1 MGDSPEYLKK
11 FLAQVYEDTLC
22 GIYGGSLHPGGLN
35 LTRRVG
41 ELAEITGDSIVLD
54 VASGTGFSTIS
65 IAKEFGCSVIGIDL
79 SKRFVRES
87 KFRSSEIL
95 THGDLLEFLVGDAE
109 SLPFK
114 DSSFN
119 VVLCECSFNL
129 FPDKRKVLHEIYR
142 VLKVGG
148 KFVLTDFVLKKDL
161 PKHQRNK
168 FSFAFCIAGAET
180 SEKLIKW
187 MEEVNFTDIYVED
200 HSDKLISFGIQLLLS
215 SSNFVLK
222 NLENL
227 ENLFYEDA
235 FKYILIA
242 AVKPSK

>member
-1 MGDSPEYLKK
+1 MEDSSESLKK
-11 FLAQVYEDTLC
+11 FLTQVYEETLC
-22 GIYGGSLHPGGLN
+22 GIYSGSLHPGGLN

-41 ELAEITGDSIVLD
+41 ELAEITGESIVLD
-54 VASGTGFSTIS
+54 VASGMGASAIS
-65 IAKEFGCSVIGIDL
+65 IAKEFGCPVIGIDL

-87 KFRSSEIL
+87 KFRASEIL
-95 THGDLLEFLVGDAE
+95 TYGDSLDFLVGDAE
-109 SLPFK
+109 FLPFK

-142 VLKVGG
+142 ILKVGG

-168 FSFAFCIAGAET
+168 FNFAFCIAGAET
-180 SEKLIKW
+180 SEKIVKW

-200 HSDKLISFGIQLLLS
+200 HSDKLLSFGIQLLLS
-215 SSNFVLK
+215 SSDFVSE

-235 FKYILIA
+235 FRYVLIA
-242 AVKPSK
+242 AVKSSK